1 VRDFN
6 ASQPLL
12 SFVLL
17 FFELILSLLP
27 FEWLLPL
34 LSYMLQLLPSKLLQ
48 SLKRQLQ

>member
-6 ASQPLL
+6 ASQLLL

-27 FEWLLPL
+27 FEWLL

-48 SLKRQLQ
+48 SLK